1 MNTLQSI
8 WNGLDWSY
16 LLNIVLS
23 VVPALLCITFHEVS
37 HGWVA
42 YRLGDPTAK
51 DAGRLT
57 LNPLKHIDMM
67 GLLMMVVFK
76 FGWAKPVPVNMMRF
90 RNPKRGMALTAL
102 AGPASNVLLALVFL
116 FLYGL
121 LYRAL
126 YSVQFLLD
134 MIWLT
139 AYISLAL
146 AIFNII
152 PVSPLDGSKVLF
164 ALLPDAAYAKLMRYE
179 RYGMILLLVLV
190 ASGVLGKPL
199 TTVSGVLG
207 KPLTTVT
214 EAAFDKLFVF
224 AEWGYELIGIF
235 G

>member
-16 LLNIVLS
+16 LLSIALS
-23 VVPALLCITFHEVS
+23 WSFRRCCASRFTQVS

-102 AGPASNVLLALVFL
+102 AGPASNCAARAACLCFCAACGTGCCHSVRSVLDFI
-116 FLYGL
+116 FDL
-121 LYRAL
+121 LL
-126 YSVQFLLD
+126 T
-134 MIWLT
+134 T
-139 AYISLAL
+139 AYHQSSALGHFQHHSRSRRSTARRCSLRC
-146 AIFNII
+146 
-152 PVSPLDGSKVLF
+152 
-164 ALLPDAAYAKLMRYE
+164 LPDSGRMQKLMRYE

-190 ASGVLGKPL
+190 A
-199 TTVSGVLG
+199 TGVLG

-214 EAAFDKLFVF
+214 EAVFDKLFVF
-224 AEWGYELIGIF
+224 AEWGYELIVIF